1 MVSYHGM
8 KFNEVTWY
16 SKLSAL
22 IFFLGFFPTL
32 TFYIGTQY
40 QEVKMLEGV
49 SEAPVSQEEVFDTE
63 RYAARVDRVD
73 VVFEHKN
80 YVAYRL
86 RTNGLVREGELNTER
101 GFGDDPDATVYVLNW
116 KKSEGEQMY
125 YVRLTSDPAHL
136 YVLDGNRE
144 IIKGSALTLQ

>member
-1 MVSYHGM
+1 M

-22 IFFLGFFPTL
+22 IFFLGFFPAL

-40 QEVKMLEGV
+40 QEVKMLEKVSGV
-49 SEAPVSQEEVFDTE
+49 LAPQEELFDTE
-63 RYAARVDRVD
+63 RYAARVDRVN
-73 VVFEHKN
+73 VIFAHQN
-80 YVAYRL
+80 YTKYQLV
-86 RTNGLVREGELNTER
+86 TNGLVREGELNTER

-116 KKSEGEQMY
+116 RKPEGEQMY
-125 YVRLTSDPAHL
+125 YVRLTSDPTHL

-144 IIKGSALTLQ
+144 IINGSALTLQ